1 MQNKKKN
8 LPNIYNLLLPKQTKN
23 LSRFGRN
30 KDGGYVVDST
40 VMESINH
47 LISFGMGDEF
57 TFEQEF
63 LKTNEKNIVE
73 IYDHTVGHWLF
84 LWPIIKCFK
93 RFITFRRK
101 FSDLVLL
108 IKNYYNFLVFINN
121 NRTKFKKNKI
131 TEKINTKNEKTVYDI
146 LPKIKNATI
155 GLKIDIEGDEYKIL
169 EQVNKNQNIISILII
184 EFHNIDIKKESFF
197 STISILSEHFNII
210 HLHGNNHDKTLP
222 DGFPNVI
229 EITFLN
235 KKNKILCETS
245 IKSFPLKNLDFPNN
259 PHLSD
264 IEFQFE

>member
-1 MQNKKKN
+1 MQNKKKK

-30 KDGGYVVDST
+30 KDGGYIVDST
-40 VMESINH
+40 IIQNINH

-84 LWPIIKCFK
+84 IWPIIKCFR
-93 RFITFRRK
+93 RFITFRK
-101 FSDLVLL
+101 NLNDLIFL
-108 IKNYYNFLVFINN
+108 IKKYFDFLKFVKNK
-121 NRTKFKKNKI
+121 RTKFNKI
-131 TEKINTKNEKTVYDI
+131 KISDKI
-146 LPKIKNATI
+146 IKNNETDVSSVFSNIKNSDI

-169 EQVNKNQNIISILII
+169 EEVNKNNEAISILII
-184 EFHNIDIKKESFF
+184 EFHNIEIKKNDF
-197 STISILSEHFNII
+197 ISIISMLNKHFEIV
-210 HLHGNNHDKTLP
+210 HLHGNNHDKVLS

-235 KKNKILCETS
+235 KKNKVFSETS
-245 IKSFPLKNLDFPNN
+245 SKSFPLKHLDFPNN
-259 PHLSD
+259 PHLPD